1 MTAFDLS
8 KQQNPVVLDAGA
20 VSFIRERLSIS
31 TALFPLIDIPVN
43 ATIKIRTKIV
53 QKQVGMKMMPGAQD
67 RT

>member
-8 KQQNPVVLDAGA
+8 KQQNPIVLDAGA
-20 VSFIRERLSIS
+20 VSFIRERLSSS
-31 TALFPLIDIPVN
+31 TALFPLIDIPDN

-53 QKQVGMKMMPGAQD
+53 QKQVGKQMMAD